1 MLKQKKH
8 TEICID
14 KDGVWNFR
22 GAEMKRQ
29 DIVQYFYRYFRRDP
43 DGNYLIEIENDRC
56 YVGVEDAPYVIKS
69 VSVGFSEDTDRP
81 HIELALNDGTKER
94 LNLSA
99 PLRTGKDNVL
109 YCRVRNGKF
118 EARFSRPAYYEFCN
132 YIVYDSR
139 REKYSLMLNQHSYSL
154 ILTES
159 INDQDAF
166 QEQEIQKP
174 NVNGGSNVR

>member
-1 MLKQKKH
+1 MHKQNNQ

-14 KDGVWNFR
+14 KDGSWYFR
-22 GAEMKRQ
+22 GVEMKRQ
-29 DIVQYFYRYFRRDP
+29 DIVQYFYRYLRRDS

-69 VSVGFSEDTDRP
+69 VSVIFSKDAGWP
-81 HIELALNDGTKER
+81 YIELSLSDGNRER

-109 YCRVRNGKF
+109 YCRVRNGEF
-118 EARFSRPAYYEFCN
+118 EARFSRPAYYQFCE

-139 REKYSLMLNQHSYSL
+139 RETYSLLLNQYSYSL
-154 ILTES
+154 VLTES
-159 INDQDAF
+159 TNGETRPAGGEF
-166 QEQEIQKP
+166 HKP
-174 NVNGGSNVR
+174 NAKWRLSKC